1 MAKATR
7 DHEVR
12 SKTISEDVPVVRLT
26 LDIDEA
32 AALLTVLRAVGGDRY
47 KTGRKHTDKVLDALQ
62 GPAMVKPLKAGAV
75 QGSLY
80 WGKAPTLAFDSYTL
94 GSVSIP

>member
-62 GPAMVKPLKAGAV
+62 GPAMVKPLPVGSV

-80 WGKAPTLAFDSYTL
+80 WGKAPTLAFGSYTL